1 MDKRKKIESIYI
13 DDEML
18 NDPKMDRL
26 LRKDMM
32 EEADRIERELN
43 EDPSLQG
50 IKASDDMFD
59 LIKAR
64 LQEQGVWEENEEQ
77 EEQKEQKEQKKTES
91 IVSAEGQEEH
101 KTAENNMEENAAGAG
116 GETIESVVEDIAD
129 CGNAADEVQTEKD
142 VYSFLSKEDR
152 EALELGRKIKKKRKR
167 NWKGLVAVAT
177 VALVVFSAGMSGEA
191 SRRWILE
198 AWDRITLAVGVRM
211 STDYVEEGQDNVL
224 KYSKE
229 EQNAWKKIKEELDI
243 PIVDF
248 GYLPQEMELI
258 DYNILKDT
266 NEVLLIYV
274 CENKMFNLRIISGNK
289 GASFYLQSDVE
300 PILKEKIINDLE
312 IPIEIWDTS
321 TKGVESYRAI
331 FQYKECTFICSG
343 AISYDEFKKIIKYI
357 EII

>member
-1 MDKRKKIESIYI
+1 
-13 DDEML
+13 ML

-152 EALELGRKIKKKRKR
+152 EALELGRKIRKKRKR

-198 AWDRITLAVGVRM
+198 AWDRLVNAVGVNTF
-211 STDYVEEGQDNVL
+211 TDYVEDEKKNILMPNV
-224 KYSKE
+224 SEE
-229 EQNAWKKIKEELDI
+229 EQNAWEKINKELDC
-243 PIVDF
+243 PIIWLNYTPNGMDF
-248 GYLPQEMELI
+248 LN
-258 DYNILKDT
+258 YNISKET
-266 NEVLLIYV
+266 NEALLMYSYGDKI
-274 CENKMFNLRIISGNK
+274 FNIRILVGNK
-289 GASFYLQSDVE
+289 EKSNYVQSDVN
-300 PILKEKIINDLE
+300 LKFEEKIENDQE
-312 IPIEIWDTS
+312 IMIEIWDTT
-321 TKGVESYRAI
+321 TKNVESHMASFEYR
-331 FQYKECTFICSG
+331 ECRFIVN
-343 AISYDEFKKIIKYI
+343 AALPIEEFEKIMKGIYI
-357 EII
+357 I